1 MRYQFDQIEAFLQVL
16 EAGSISA
23 AAERLNLAKS
33 AVSKRLAALER
44 TLGVE
49 LVRRSAR
56 GIVPTERGRFFYA
69 RARALFQ
76 QIDNTVEEMSET
88 GALSGPMRI
97 TVPMSCA
104 ALGLTRMLFSFASE
118 HPRLELAL
126 DFDDSLVD
134 LLHEGYDLAIR
145 ITRLKDSSLIARK
158 LMVSRRVMCCSPAY
172 AKRFGLPKKLDELQK
187 HSCIGTMRSNQMWE
201 FEAGSN
207 GDSLVAVVRSRVVTN
222 HAEAMRDAAI
232 AGLGIAILPAFVADA
247 PLAGGQ
253 LMPVLPDARP
263 AEDSIYAMYP
273 RSPVPSRKVTLLTE
287 YLFHTLRKGP
297 AELQLPPSEQSSIV

>member
-97 TVPMSCA
+97 TVPMSCG
-104 ALGLTRMLFSFASE
+104 ALGLSHLLFSFASR

-126 DFDDSLVD
+126 DFDDSLAD

-145 ITRLKDSSLIARK
+145 ITRLKDSSLIAKK
-158 LMVSRRVMCCSPAY
+158 LMVSRRVICCSPAY
-172 AKRFGLPKKLDELQK
+172 AQHFGLPKKIEDLQK
-187 HSCIGTMRSNQMWE
+187 HSCIGTTRSNHMWE
-201 FEAGSN
+201 FEGEGN
-207 GDSLVAVVRSRVVTN
+207 GENVVAVVRSRVVTN
-222 HAEAMRDAAI
+222 NADAMRDAAI
-232 AGLGIAILPAFVADA
+232 AGLGIAILPALVANA
-247 PLAGGQ
+247 PLASGQ
-253 LMPVLPDARP
+253 LMPVLPSARP
-263 AEDSIYAMYP
+263 TDDTIYAMYP
-273 RSPVPSRKVTLLTE
+273 RSHVPSRKVTLLTE
-287 YLFHTLRKGP
+287 FLVQTLRKGP
-297 AELQLPPSEQSSIV
+297 AELQLPPAPQSTIV

>member
-88 GALSGPMRI
+88 GTLNGPMRI
-97 TVPMSCA
+97 TAPMSCGA
-104 ALGLTRMLFSFASE
+104 MGLSRMLFSFASQ

-126 DFDDSLVD
+126 DFSDSLVD

-145 ITRLKDSSLIARK
+145 ITRLKDSSLIAKK

-172 AKRFGLPKKLDELQK
+172 AQHFGLPRKIEDLQK
-187 HSCIGTMRSNQMWE
+187 HSCIGTTQSNHMWE
-201 FEAGSN
+201 FEAN
-207 GDSLVAVVRSRVVTN
+207 GNGESVVAVVRSRVVTN
-222 HAEAMRDAAI
+222 NVDAMRDAAT
-232 AGLGIAILPAFVADA
+232 AGLGIAILPAVVADA
-247 PLAGGQ
+247 PLASGQ
-253 LMPVLPDARP
+253 LIPVLPNARP
-263 AEDSIYAMYP
+263 MEDTVYAMYP
-273 RSPVPSRKVTLLTE
+273 RSHVPSRKVSLLTDF
-287 YLFHTLRKGP
+287 LIQALRKGP
-297 AELQLPPSEQSSIV
+297 TELQLPRTQQSNSP